1 MDMEPSQD
9 APLHIPVMTEEVISL
24 LEIIPEGIYVDG
36 TVGLGGH
43 ATQIISRL
51 SSKGQLVGID
61 LDEDALQYCEDRLT
75 ASSCPFKLIHNSYDQ
90 ILRILSKLEISKVNG
105 ILLDLGISSLQ
116 LNSKDR
122 GFSFSRPA
130 PLDMR
135 FDRTNRRT
143 AADVLNKLS
152 EPELSDVF
160 YTYGE
165 ERRSR
170 SIAKKI
176 SQVRPLFT
184 VSDLVE
190 AVRSCTPPNFRHRTL
205 ARVFQALRIVVN
217 KELEKLEIFLN
228 HFIEALAIGGKV
240 VIISFH
246 SLEDRL
252 VKQHFKQMKENGRIR
267 ILTKKPLQPKE
278 DERKVNTRS
287 RSAKLRAAER
297 IS

>member
-1 MDMEPSQD
+1 MSIESSQD
-9 APLHIPVMTEEVISL
+9 APLHIPVMIKEVLSL
-24 LEIIPEGIYVDG
+24 LNIIPDGIYVDG

-43 ATQIISRL
+43 AIQILDQI
-51 SSKGQLVGID
+51 SSKGKLVGID
-61 LDEDALQYCEDRLT
+61 IDEEALQYCNQTLA
-75 ASSCPFKLIHNSYDQ
+75 ASSSSVLLIHNTYDQ
-90 ILRILSKLEISKVNG
+90 LPGILSKLEISDVNG

-116 LNSKDR
+116 LDSEER
-122 GFSFSRPA
+122 GFSFSGSG

-135 FDRTNRRT
+135 FDRTNHRT
-143 AADVLNKLS
+143 AADVVN
-152 EPELSDVF
+152 ELTETELADII

-176 SQVRPLFT
+176 SQVRPLVT

-190 AVRSCTPPNFRHRTL
+190 AVRSCTPPNYRHRTL
-205 ARVFQALRIVVN
+205 ARVFQALRITVN
-217 KELEKLEIFLN
+217 EELEKLETFLK
-228 HFIEALAIGGKV
+228 HFIDILAVGGKV

-252 VKQHFKQMKENGRIR
+252 VKQQFRQLKENGRIR
-267 ILTKKPLQPKE
+267 ILTKKPFRPKA
-278 DERKVNTRS
+278 DECKVNTRS

-297 IS
+297 IF